1 MVRKPGVTPSQSE
14 SRSSE
19 KVSIDGEE
27 GRLLGPNY
35 KSGRREVIHWMKN
48 FLNDGS
54 CAGARAP
61 TTPIG
66 PIIGNKSSTLG
77 PPYEVKGRLKPW

>member
-1 MVRKPGVTPSQSE
+1 MQIDARTLLEVLLHSGSTFMVRKPGVTPSQSE

-61 TTPIG
+61 NYSHRP
-66 PIIGNKSSTLG
+66 NN
-77 PPYEVKGRLKPW
+77 R